1 MTQWIRESDLLMN
14 KMKVEL
20 SVTRLASDRL
30 VLHCLELQTMQKA
43 KRRERTLMRRG
54 LPGLLV
60 STESA

>member
-1 MTQWIRESDLLMN
+1 MN
-14 KMKVEL
+14 KMKVRL

-43 KRRERTLMRRG
+43 KRQEKTLMWGG

-60 STESA
+60 

>member
-1 MTQWIRESDLLMN
+1 MN
-14 KMKVEL
+14 MMKVGL
-20 SVTRLASDRL
+20 SVTRLGSDRL

-43 KRRERTLMRRG
+43 KRQERTLMWGG